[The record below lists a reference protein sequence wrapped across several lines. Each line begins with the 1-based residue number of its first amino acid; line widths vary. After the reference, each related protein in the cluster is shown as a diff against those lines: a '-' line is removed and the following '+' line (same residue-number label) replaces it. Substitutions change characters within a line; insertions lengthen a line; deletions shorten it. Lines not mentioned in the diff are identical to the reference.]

1 MAPKIVLLILLLDL
15 KLKIEICSSTPNN
28 SITTNIFGKLI
39 DFKN

>member
-1 MAPKIVLLILLLDL
+1 MAPEIVLLVLLVDL
-15 KLKIEICSSTPNN
+15 KLKIEICSSKPNN